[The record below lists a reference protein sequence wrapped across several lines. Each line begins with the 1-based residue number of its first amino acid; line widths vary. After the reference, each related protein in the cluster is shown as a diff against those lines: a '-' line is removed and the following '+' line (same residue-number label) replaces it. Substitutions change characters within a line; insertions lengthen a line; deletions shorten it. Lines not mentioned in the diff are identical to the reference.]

1 MDNES
6 LNWWRGITVMQ
17 RITLKELFP
26 LICGVGWQEV
36 GFIIDLR
43 TRIDLLYN
51 KLLTII

>member
-6 LNWWRGITVMQ
+6 LKWWRSITVMQ
-17 RITLKELFP
+17 RIILKEHYH